1 MGSLLDSVKL
11 SDLVKG
17 VDAWGEATVEAE
29 NLVLNHSSQG
39 QVVKELRKLLPHLRV
54 SILSETLVVKAIPT
68 RERPRYIFTLG

>member
-17 VDAWGEATVEAE
+17 VNAWGQASVEAE
-29 NLVLNHSSQG
+29 NLVLNNSSQG
-39 QVVKELRKLLPHLRV
+39 QVVEEFRELLPHLRV

-68 RERPRYIFTLG
+68 RERPRYIFALG